1 MRTLDVVAAAVI
13 GAVVLLGSRPAA
25 AQFGVMD
32 RIRKEAAEKAA
43 ARKRQADSAVVA
55 RAGRAV
61 DSTLEKTGRGV
72 DTAVAKVGGVT
83 DTVINRGERGVKS
96 MAGVRRSDADAQLA
110 ADFADDGRVVLTGLR
125 FTADGAIDPSSRGGV
140 RALAKLISQAAG
152 AFLIEGSVAPGGGAA
167 AEQSR
172 SEAHAKAVKAVL
184 VEEGVDPSRLFVLAL
199 GASRPP
205 AAGAQGVAE
214 RVEVSRMQ

>member
-1 MRTLDVVAAAVI
+1 MRTSKFVAAALV
-13 GAVVLLGSRPAA
+13 GGVVLLGARPAA

-55 RAGRAV
+55 RAGKTV

-72 DTAVAKVGGVT
+72 DSAVAKVGSVA
-83 DTVINRGERGVKS
+83 DTALNRGERGVKS
-96 MAGVRRSDADAQLA
+96 IAGARRSDEDAQLA
-110 ADFADDGRVVLTGLR
+110 ADFADDGRVLLAGLR
-125 FTADGAIDPSSRGGV
+125 FAGDGALDPASRGRL
-140 RALAKLISQAAG
+140 RALAKLINQSAG
-152 AFLIEGSVAPGGGAA
+152 SFLIEGSVAPGGGNA
-167 AEQSR
+167 AEQAR
-172 SEAHAKAVKAVL
+172 SEAQARAVKAAL
-184 VEEGVDPSRLFVLAL
+184 VENGVAGSRLFVLAL

-205 AAGAQGVAE
+205 AGQGAAE